1 MPRVPT
7 SYSSIHVECVPNVGN
22 KRVTDEF
29 DIAAFGNLVLKH
41 QAWVTLTLVFF
52 LQDAV
57 RRLFSADDAF
67 VRKNEEIEMVATT
80 ATINVDSE
88 EKSVTG
94 ASMGSVSQT

>member
-1 MPRVPT
+1 MCPT
-7 SYSSIHVECVPNVGN
+7 VGN
-22 KRVTDEF
+22 KTVTDEF

-41 QAWVTLTLVFF
+41 QALVTLTLVFF

-80 ATINVDSE
+80 INIDSE